1 MDKSEWQILNIRLV
15 RLIDYYYY
23 TFPPP
28 PPALSSDF
36 RLVLPLGYSFCLLRI
51 VPSNPMHARNIP
63 TV

>member
-28 PPALSSDF
+28 LRLEVRLPTSTTTGLFVLSATD
-36 RLVLPLGYSFCLLRI
+36 C
-51 VPSNPMHARNIP
+51 
-63 TV
+63 T